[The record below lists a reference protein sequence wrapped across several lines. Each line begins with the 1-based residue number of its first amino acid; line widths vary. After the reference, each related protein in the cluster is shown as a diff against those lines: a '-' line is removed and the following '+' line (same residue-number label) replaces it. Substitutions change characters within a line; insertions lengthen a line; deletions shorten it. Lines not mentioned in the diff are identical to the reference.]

1 MKIIEKK
8 ISYVGTQ
15 EIISVEDIGF
25 EIKGLEN
32 AIAQAQELKTR
43 LEQTLLLTQIQLKNQ
58 EQNGQISED

>member
-8 ISYVGTQ
+8 ISYVGAQ
-15 EIISVEDIGF
+15 EISSVEDIGF